1 MAFPQLRIGLLVAR
15 HIFEGVEFSEIEVGG
30 KTVAYSAVFK
40 GHKYEDAAIVH
51 LCKKLW
57 NGNA

>member
-1 MAFPQLRIGLLVAR
+1 MPFPQLRIGLLVAQ
-15 HIFEGVEFSEIEVGG
+15 HIFENVEFE
-30 KTVAYSAVFK
+30 TVMAGDSIGYYKATFK
-40 GHKYEDAAIVH
+40 GHVYEDKAIVH